1 MSKTFENGYLMK
13 IEKVIAV
20 GSGAT
25 ASACV
30 FICLKALGML
40 TSTSVPLPLL
50 IGLSLSSFV
59 IGSVIGTLF
68 CKFFMPSY
76 QGMFDDLQSLATS
89 EDLTIR
95 LSTQTGNPDLKKTI
109 SGINGFI
116 DKLDTTFVNLYKSS
130 ERLVPMAEEASE
142 ASQAMQKIIES
153 KNEQFDEVQT
163 HINQAVEAT
172 DEVMDESNAV
182 YEENESSAEIINEG
196 VEAFELTSKRI
207 AELQSIIGDTS
218 TSIDSL
224 KEESDKIVSVID
236 VINSIAEQTNLLAL
250 NAAIEAARAGE
261 AGRGF
266 AVVADEVRALASR
279 TRESTLEVSSMV
291 EAIQHGTESVVS
303 AMSQGKESTEECYQQ
318 VVTTKENL
326 DNVTKASERIT
337 DRVGRIVDS
346 VKEQKQSFGRVSDNF
361 EQLNQCFDNSQ
372 KANELSVQIGIDM
385 SKLNSKLGSFLQE
398 FTLSDMKSN
407 TERRKKTRID
417 NKAVES
423 IVEAS
428 ESDVDTSNQNND
440 EPVEGLS

>member
-1 MSKTFENGYLMK
+1 MK